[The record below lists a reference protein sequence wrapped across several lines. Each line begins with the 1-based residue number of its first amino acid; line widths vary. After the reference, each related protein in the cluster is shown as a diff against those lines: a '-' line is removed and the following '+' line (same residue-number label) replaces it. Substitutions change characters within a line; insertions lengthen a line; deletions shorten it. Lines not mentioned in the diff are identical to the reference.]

1 MKNRLLK
8 QYLIFH
14 KFTVIL
20 SVCYLLWGLYN
31 IELEVPEIA
40 YLIEVLLPNLIN
52 DLTGGNFADPTD
64 FVNHIKFK
72 LCQIL

>member
-1 MKNRLLK
+1 MRNVILNL
-8 QYLIFH
+8 YPVFH
-14 KFTVIL
+14 RFTVFL
-20 SVCYLLWGLYN
+20 AVCYLGWTLYS

-40 YLIEVLLPNLIN
+40 YLIQVILPTLIN

-64 FVNHIKFK
+64 FVNCIKHK